1 MGKDT
6 ENVRF
11 LDDVDLTLSLD
22 SRSSSSQQLSSI
34 EITSK
39 PIVLRASYRDITL
52 IMSIVNK
59 AIAMYT
65 NSSGNSSANPQSSN
79 PSFDESATSLAL
91 VRAPASG
98 SREPVG
104 RANVVTSKEQVTVR
118 QR

>member
-1 MGKDT
+1 MGKET

-22 SRSSSSQQLSSI
+22 SRSSSSQQLSNI

-65 NSSGNSSANPQSSN
+65 SSSSNSSDPQPSN
-79 PSFDESATSLAL
+79 PSFDESTTSVAL
-91 VRAPASG
+91 VRGPVSG

-104 RANVVTSKEQVTVR
+104 RANVVTSKEHVIIYQP
-118 QR
+118 